1 MRLPPSLSFS
11 VLLSFTTITPATRIR
26 GASNNRSSLDI
37 VQASKN
43 IHCIRHIPSHGL
55 VSLQACAGAILRLPI
70 DHTVGI
76 FHTGGADDGF
86 QLPVSRTYNECKIVV
101 EIQGDGTDEDRASW
115 LDLGR
120 DAAAMNEECAR
131 GVRHYQRYRGAWM
144 NTGELD
150 RILIELSPA
159 LGVGDVEGNGT
170 VADEKL

>member
-1 MRLPPSLSFS
+1 M
-11 VLLSFTTITPATRIR
+11 
-26 GASNNRSSLDI
+26 
-37 VQASKN
+37 
-43 IHCIRHIPSHGL
+43 
-55 VSLQACAGAILRLPI
+55 
-70 DHTVGI
+70 
-76 FHTGGADDGF
+76 
-86 QLPVSRTYNECKIVV
+86 
-101 EIQGDGTDEDRASW
+101 EIQGDGTNEDRASW

-159 LGVGDVEGNGT
+159 LGVEDVERNGT